1 MIFKKDNFI
10 FGAILG
16 FFGPLLG
23 IIIFKMTKFKES
35 GFAET
40 INFMLFEETGH
51 RSLSVGLSL
60 SLLVNAVLFTFYIN
74 SRKDKTAKGIFAL
87 TCVYGFLVLC
97 IKTFS

>member
-16 FFGPLLG
+16 FFGPILG
-23 IIIFKMTKFKES
+23 IIIFKMTKFRS
-35 GFAET
+35 YTFT
-40 INFMLFEETGH
+40 DTLDFMLFQETGH
-51 RSLSVGLSL
+51 RTLSVALSL
-60 SLLVNAVLFTFYIN
+60 SLLVNAVLFTIYIN

-87 TCVYGFLVLC
+87 TCAYGFLVLC

>member
-16 FFGPLLG
+16 FVGPLLG
-23 IIIFKMTKFKES
+23 IIIFKMTKFQT
-35 GFAET
+35 FT
-40 INFMLFEETGH
+40 FINTFEYMCREQGH
-51 RSLSVGLSL
+51 RTFSVALSL
-60 SLLVNAVLFTFYIN
+60 ALMVNAVLFTIYIN

-87 TCVYGFLVLC
+87 TCIYGFIVLC

>member
-16 FFGPLLG
+16 FLGPILG
-23 IIIFKMTKFKES
+23 VIIFKMTKFRMNS
-35 GFAET
+35 FSDT
-40 INFMLFEETGH
+40 LDFMLFQETGH
-51 RSLSVGLSL
+51 RTLSVALSL
-60 SLLVNAVLFTFYIN
+60 SLLVNAVLFTIYIN

-87 TCVYGFLVLC
+87 TLVYGLIVLC

>member
-16 FFGPLLG
+16 FLGPLLG
-23 IIIFKMTKFKES
+23 LIIFKMTRFKAQS
-35 GFAET
+35 FT
-40 INFMLFEETGH
+40 DTFNFMLFEETGH
-51 RSLSVGLSL
+51 RSLSVALSL

-74 SRKDKTAKGIFAL
+74 SRIDKTAKGIFAL
-87 TCVYGFLVLC
+87 TCVYGLLVLC